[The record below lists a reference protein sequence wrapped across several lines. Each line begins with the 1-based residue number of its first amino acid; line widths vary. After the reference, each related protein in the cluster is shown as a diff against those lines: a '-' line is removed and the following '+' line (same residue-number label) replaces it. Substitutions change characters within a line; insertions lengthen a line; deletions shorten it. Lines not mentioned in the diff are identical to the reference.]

1 MEEIYRLNARTVAR
15 WAEHLGGPRLDAEE
29 VVQEVFLVV
38 NRRLEEFRGEAKLTT
53 WLFRITSR
61 VVANHRRRLRRRCL
75 WARLTRRVAETTPAP
90 GPAPGDQLELAQA
103 ARRFQ
108 RVMDGL
114 SDRYREVLVLFELD
128 EMATEQIARLLDRP
142 AGDHPRLA
150 APGAGAVHRPLA
162 GRAAGGGEI
171 VSRTDDR
178 DPPRWRDTGSGASGL
193 EAEIGAA
200 AQRLASTP
208 GTGRRPAGRASGRS
222 CFSGCPPMTGHGRGA
237 GGCRRCRRC
246 RG

>member
-1 MEEIYRLNARTVAR
+1 MSSLPRARPGPGSAAQPLTVEEIYRLNARTVAR

-128 EMATEQIARLLDRP
+128 EMATEQSPGCSIGPPATIRVWLHRARAQFTDRWQAALL
-142 AGDHPRLA
+142 
-150 APGAGAVHRPLA
+150 
-162 GRAAGGGEI
+162 E
-171 VSRTDDR
+171 
-178 DPPRWRDTGSGASGL
+178 
-193 EAEIGAA
+193 EAK
-200 AQRLASTP
+200 S
-208 GTGRRPAGRASGRS
+208 
-222 CFSGCPPMTGHGRGA
+222 
-237 GGCRRCRRC
+237 
-246 RG
+246 